1 MTNILIADDHTI
13 VRLGITIIIRDM
25 LPKVYISDVDNF
37 DLALKEMAKRHYDL
51 IILDINIPG
60 GDNLQMIDVLRLRQP
75 KIKILI
81 FSAYDEELYA
91 LRYLQAGADGYLVK
105 HSSEHEIKTALQQ
118 ILNNEK
124 YLSSNIRQQLAN
136 GNVKTR
142 PAGNPLLALSNRE
155 TEVMQLLIKGS
166 SVADISKT
174 LHLQL
179 STVSTYKTRIFAKL
193 EVSNIIELADT
204 VRMYSSN

>member
-13 VRLGITIIIRDM
+13 VRLGITILIRDM
-25 LPKVYISDVDNF
+25 LPKVYIRDVDNF

-51 IILDINIPG
+51 IVLDINIPG

-124 YLSSNIRQQLAN
+124 YLSSNIRQHLVN
-136 GNVKTR
+136 GGIKARN
-142 PAGNPLLALSNRE
+142 PSNPLHALSNRE

-193 EVSNIIELADT
+193 EVNNIIELADT

>member
-13 VRLGITIIIRDM
+13 VRLGITILIRDM
-25 LPKVYISDVDNF
+25 LPKVYIRDVDNF

-124 YLSSNIRQQLAN
+124 YLSSNIRQQLVN
-136 GNVKTR
+136 GSVKAR
-142 PAGNPLLALSNRE
+142 PTGNPLMALSNRE

-193 EVSNIIELADT
+193 EVNNIIELADT